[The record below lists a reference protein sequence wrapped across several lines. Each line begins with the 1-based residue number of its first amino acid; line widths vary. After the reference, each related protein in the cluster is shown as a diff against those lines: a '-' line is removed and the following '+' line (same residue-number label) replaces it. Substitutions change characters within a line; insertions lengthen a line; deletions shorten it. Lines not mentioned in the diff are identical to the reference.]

1 MSCEYENPLNKKIS
15 KTSFAAIITMKLF
28 KLVLYKKKKIL
39 APSHINI
46 CTYIVLL
53 EFNNNKI

>member
-28 KLVLYKKKKIL
+28 KLVLYKKKNTSSKPYQYL
-39 APSHINI
+39 YLY
-46 CTYIVLL
+46 CTFRI
-53 EFNNNKI
+53 

>member
-28 KLVLYKKKKIL
+28 KLVLYKKKK
-39 APSHINI
+39 
-46 CTYIVLL
+46 Y
-53 EFNNNKI
+53 